1 MRPYLVFPLLAAT
14 LGAADTSRASLPLG
28 AGTTGVWHISRALAD
43 VPSDASSPKLISAP
57 QSSQRK
63 DSTAGAVSVSFE
75 INEKGLPIDIQVD
88 KSSDKEL
95 DDEVIAM
102 IREWRFEAALRGGVS
117 LASRAYIDLSVI
129 DLSVIDLSVIDL
141 SVIDLSII
149 DLSVG
154 DPPPVA
160 AGTALSHSRKYYIS
174 GMVNKTGEVDLV
186 APTRISEALANAGG
200 FKDFAKT
207 TKISIIREVPGGK
220 PLIFKYNHKEV
231 SHGEELEQNIY
242 LEPGDRIYV
251 D

>member
-43 VPSDASSPKLISAP
+43 VPGDASSPRLVSAP
-57 QSSQRK
+57 QASQRK
-63 DSTAGAVSVSFE
+63 DATAGSVSVSFQ
-75 INEKGLPIDIQVD
+75 INEKGLPIDIQID

-102 IREWRFEAALRGGVS
+102 IREWRFEAALRRGVS
-117 LASRAYIDLSVI
+117 LASRAYIDV
-129 DLSVIDLSVIDL
+129 
-141 SVIDLSII
+141 SI
-149 DLSVG
+149 V

-160 AGTALSHSRKYYIS
+160 VGIAQSYSRKYYIS
-174 GMVNKTGEVDLV
+174 GMVNKTGEVDLA

-207 TKISIIREVPGGK
+207 TKIRIIREVPGGK

>member
-102 IREWRFEAALRGGVS
+102 IREWRFEAALRGGES
-117 LASRAYIDLSVI
+117 LASRAYIDLSV
-129 DLSVIDLSVIDL
+129 
-141 SVIDLSII
+141 I

-242 LEPGDRIYV
+242 LEHGDRIYV

>member
-129 DLSVIDLSVIDL
+129 DLSVIDLSV
-141 SVIDLSII
+141 
-149 DLSVG
+149 G

-231 SHGEELEQNIY
+231 SHGKELEQNIY